1 VTASVLPDR
10 VTNNEETC
18 NDMRRLPAE
27 WEPQS
32 GVQLTWPHRHGDW
45 APWLE
50 QVEPVFVEI
59 ALHICAREKLL
70 LVCYD
75 AEHQQHVLALLRARG
90 VDLTTVQS
98 HVLASNDTWARDHG
112 PISILEDGKPKLLD
126 FTFNGWGQKF
136 DAQLDN
142 QLTAGLDK
150 LAAFHHTTVETI
162 DMVLEGGG
170 IETDGEGTLLTTAS
184 CQLSPMRNPTLSR
197 EMIEQRLTEAFGVG
211 RFLWLQ
217 HGHLEGDDTDSHIDT
232 LVRFADPA
240 TLVYVACDDPNDSHY
255 ADLKAMEA
263 ELQAFRQ
270 ADGEAYSL
278 VPLPWPAPI
287 HNQDGKRLPASYA
300 NYLIIN
306 GAVLVPTYRD
316 AADEQA
322 LEILRRCYPGHQI
335 IGIDCLPLIYQ
346 YGSLHCVTMNYIDGI
361 L

>member
-1 VTASVLPDR
+1 
-10 VTNNEETC
+10 
-18 NDMRRLPAE
+18 MRRLPAE
-27 WEPQS
+27 WEHQS
-32 GVQLTWPHRHGDW
+32 GIQLTWPHRHSDW

-59 ALHICAREKLL
+59 ARHICSREKLL

-75 AEHQQHVLALLRARG
+75 TAHRDAILARLQGAG
-90 VDLTTVQS
+90 VDLSRVS
-98 HVLASNDTWARDHG
+98 SYVLPSNDTWARDHG
-112 PISILEDGKPKLLD
+112 PISILEDGTPKLLD
-126 FTFNGWGQKF
+126 FTFNGWGRKF
-136 DAQLDN
+136 DARLDN
-142 QLTAGLDK
+142 QLTRGLRG
-150 LAAFHHTTVETI
+150 LSAFHDIQVETV

-170 IETDGEGTLLTTAS
+170 IKTDGEGTLLTTTS
-184 CQLSPMRNPTLSR
+184 CQLSPMRNPTLSQA
-197 EMIEQRLTEAFGVG
+197 EIEQHLKQEFGVD

-240 TLVYVACDDPNDSHY
+240 TLVYVACDDPDDSHY
-255 ADLKAMEA
+255 TDLKAMEA

-270 ADGEAYSL
+270 RNGQAYTL
-278 VPLPWPAPI
+278 VPLPWPAAI
-287 HNQDGKRLPASYA
+287 RDEDGKRLPASYA

-306 GAVLVPTYRD
+306 EAVLVPTYRD

-322 LEILRRCYPGHQI
+322 LETLQRCYPHHQI
-335 IGIDCLPLIYQ
+335 IGIDCLPLIFQ